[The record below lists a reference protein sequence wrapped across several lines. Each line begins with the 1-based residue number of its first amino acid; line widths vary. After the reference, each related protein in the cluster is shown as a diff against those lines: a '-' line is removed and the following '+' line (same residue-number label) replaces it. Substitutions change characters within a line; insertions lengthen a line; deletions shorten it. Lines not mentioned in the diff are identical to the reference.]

1 LTQTFAAPQP
11 PALRRQPLRRG
22 PIDPRPHRFVL
33 LEQVGF
39 GGMGFV
45 FRGWDRARRQ
55 FVAIKVARTG
65 DVGTAERLFA
75 EARLLASLSHPGIR
89 TALEA
94 GWLQRRPY
102 LVLEWVEGESLK
114 SAARHLDLGAKLIV
128 FERLVAQVAHCH
140 ARGVLHRDLKP
151 SNVLLPRLRPLEP
164 VLIDFGIARDL
175 GSPGMTAA
183 GLVLGTPGY
192 LAPELLEGKAA
203 DVRTDVWALGALL
216 HELVGGEPPFGE
228 GPPREVLRRL
238 LLDEPPPPPAT
249 LPPALAELLGRCL
262 AREPSDRP
270 ACASELATEL
280 RRALPNSLD
289 HDSCTQLTH

>member
-1 LTQTFAAPQP
+1 LTQTFAAPAT
-11 PALRRQPLRRG
+11 PALRRHPLRRG
-22 PIDPRPHRFVL
+22 PIDSRPHRFVL

-89 TALEA
+89 TVLEA
-94 GWLQRRPY
+94 GWLHHRPY
-102 LVLEWVEGESLK
+102 LVLEWVEGECLK
-114 SAARHLDLGAKLIV
+114 TAARHLDLGDKLLV
-128 FERLVAQVAHCH
+128 FERLVAQVAYCH

-151 SNVLLPRLRPLEP
+151 SNVLLPRQRPLEP

-203 DVRTDVWALGALL
+203 DARTDVWALGALL
-216 HELVGGEPPFGE
+216 HEIVAGEPPFGE
-228 GPPREVLRRL
+228 GPPREVFRRL
-238 LLDEPPPPPAT
+238 LLDDPPAPPAA
-249 LPPALAELLGRCL
+249 LPPALAELVSRCL
-262 AREPSDRP
+262 AREPDDRP
-270 ACASELATEL
+270 ACANRLGEAL
-280 RRALPNSLD
+280 RRALPPSPRTPSL
-289 HDSCTQLTH
+289 H